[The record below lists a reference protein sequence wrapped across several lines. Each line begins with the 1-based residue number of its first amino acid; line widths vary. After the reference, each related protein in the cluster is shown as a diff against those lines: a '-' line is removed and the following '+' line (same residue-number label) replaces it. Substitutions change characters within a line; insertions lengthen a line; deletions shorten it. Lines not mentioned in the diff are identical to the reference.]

1 MKTITEFI
9 NCLKSSDLHS
19 FMLVLQAYN
28 SKHETRKQEI
38 EDIGFNTYSG
48 YVYFLLEN
56 SITIASCFG
65 QAVNYIVINDRNGE
79 ENFFDTY
86 SEAINFLK
94 YGEEEEEEE
103 EEEKE
108 SI

>member
-1 MKTITEFI
+1 MKTTTEFI
-9 NCLKSSDLHS
+9 NSLKSSDLHS
-19 FMLVLQAYN
+19 FILVLQAY
-28 SKHETRKQEI
+28 SSQYETRKQEI
-38 EDIGFNTYSG
+38 EDIGFNTSSG

-56 SITIASCFG
+56 SIIIASCFG
-65 QAVNYIVINDRNGE
+65 QSVDYIVTNDRNGE
-79 ENFFDTY
+79 EKFFDTY

-103 EEEKE
+103 EEKE

>member
-9 NCLKSSDLHS
+9 NCLKSSDHQS
-19 FMLVLQAYN
+19 FILVLQAYN
-28 SKHETRKQEI
+28 RQYETRNQEI
-38 EDIGFNTYSG
+38 EDIGFNTFSG

-65 QAVNYIVINDRNGE
+65 QPVCYIVTNDRNGE